1 MARELTGRRVFVI
14 AASAFAVIIGV
25 NILLTVKA
33 VSTFPGLEVRN
44 SYAASQS
51 FEADR
56 AAQEALGWTL
66 AQTYADGRLTLA
78 FADRAGQPVRVA
90 RLDVLV
96 GRTTEA
102 ADDRR
107 PAFAYAGGAYS
118 APVDLAPG
126 RWMLLVEAEAADGTR
141 FRQRLGLF
149 VKG

>member
-1 MARELTGRRVFVI
+1 MARELTGRKVFVI
-14 AASAFAVIIGV
+14 TASAFAVIIGV

-33 VSTFPGLEVRN
+33 VSTFPGVEVRN
-44 SYAASQS
+44 SYVASQT
-51 FEADR
+51 FESDR

-66 AQTYADGRLTLA
+66 THTYADGRLTLA

-90 RLDVLV
+90 RLEVLV

-102 ADDRR
+102 ADDQR
-107 PAFAYAGGAYS
+107 PAFAHAGGAYS
-118 APVDLAPG
+118 APVALGPG
-126 RWMLLVEAEAADGTR
+126 RWLLLVEAEAADGTK